1 MAGIEYQ
8 DENGV
13 KQIAQTLTFT
23 GRVEQI
29 NDYITSSTSGS
40 GGSSTTI
47 YNKGTLSTTTTPV
60 QISTTHTRNLD
71 LFLISQN
78 GKEINVK
85 FKGWDSL
92 AIRQGHIITLVWL
105 KNNNNH
111 SAYFAIVNKSL
122 DKYWTKFG
130 NLENFLRKQHFI
142 DKVKRG
148 VFRKIKICFVIS
160 YFLGVF
166 LVFNFLESLEWQTK
180 AGISTLR
187 IIMLSFGYAFL
198 IAICVTF
205 IFRALIFLY
214 AYRFGLK
221 NWLKMLDNVN
231 KQLENY
237 LKSSF

>member
-47 YNKGTLSTTTTPV
+47 YNNGTLSTTTTPV

-111 SAYFAIVNKSL
+111 SAYFAITIIVCHLMNP
-122 DKYWTKFG
+122 
-130 NLENFLRKQHFI
+130 
-142 DKVKRG
+142 
-148 VFRKIKICFVIS
+148 
-160 YFLGVF
+160 
-166 LVFNFLESLEWQTK
+166 EW
-180 AGISTLR
+180 
-187 IIMLSFGYAFL
+187 
-198 IAICVTF
+198 CH
-205 IFRALIFLY
+205 
-214 AYRFGLK
+214 
-221 NWLKMLDNVN
+221 W
-231 KQLENY
+231 
-237 LKSSF
+237 